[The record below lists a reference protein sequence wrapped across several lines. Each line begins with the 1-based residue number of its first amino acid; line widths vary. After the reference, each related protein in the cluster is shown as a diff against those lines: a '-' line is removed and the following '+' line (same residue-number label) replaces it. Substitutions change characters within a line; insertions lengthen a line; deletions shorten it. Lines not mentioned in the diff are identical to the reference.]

1 MFLTFYYVTLGLLL
15 AYCAIY
21 QYFNF
26 NALSDKTPEFLVFQ
40 KRYLVVYYIVMFS
53 DWLQG
58 PYTYALYSDYGFDRE
73 TIATLFIVGYGS
85 SALFGTFI
93 GSVADIYGRKKFAVL
108 FGIIYSL
115 SCFVKLYN
123 NFFLLFIGRVL
134 GGIATSLLFSVFEAW
149 MVSQHHAN
157 KFDDEW
163 ISDTFGLAT
172 LGNGFVA
179 VGAGMVASY
188 LTPQFG
194 TVSPFVL
201 SMVCLIISIF
211 VVSFLWSENYGDAK
225 LDMNV
230 LFLNSFSAIKNDYRI
245 LALGLV
251 QSLFEAS
258 MYVFVFLWT
267 PVLESD
273 VPEFQD
279 KSLGMHGMI
288 FSAFMVC
295 TMAGSSI
302 FSYFIKRTLPE
313 NLAIGCYITAAIS
326 LFSVGIS
333 IKFLGDGK
341 EYIIYAAF
349 LVFETCVGVYYPI
362 MGTLKSSYIP
372 EESRSAV
379 MNLFRLPLNILVVL
393 VLKWINMFNN
403 DSLFFIITSWLG
415 IASIILY
422 LGVASKRPNQL

>member
-1 MFLTFYYVTLGLLL
+1 
-15 AYCAIY
+15 
-21 QYFNF
+21 
-26 NALSDKTPEFLVFQ
+26 
-40 KRYLVVYYIVMFS
+40 
-53 DWLQG
+53 
-58 PYTYALYSDYGFDRE
+58 
-73 TIATLFIVGYGS
+73 
-85 SALFGTFI
+85 
-93 GSVADIYGRKKFAVL
+93 
-108 FGIIYSL
+108 
-115 SCFVKLYN
+115 
-123 NFFLLFIGRVL
+123 
-134 GGIATSLLFSVFEAW
+134 